1 MAAVFDYDIWSTRY
15 PTLADFTSEPL
26 AQMYFDE
33 ATMYCDNTDAS
44 PIPESRRPQLLNML
58 VAHLAELNN
67 PSRGGL
73 TGRISSASEGS
84 VSVSTE
90 AVATG
95 SPGWYATTNY
105 GAQYWLATKPYRQFQ
120 YVPGPQKF
128 YKP

>member
-1 MAAVFDYDIWSTRY
+1 MGVVFDYTGWATRY
-15 PTLADFTSEPL
+15 PTLAGFTSEPL

-33 ATMYCDNTDAS
+33 ATLYCDNTDAS
-44 PIPESRRPQLLNML
+44 PVPESRRLLLINML

-90 AVATG
+90 AVAAG

-105 GAQYWLATKPYRQFQ
+105 GAQYWQATKPYRRFQ
-120 YVPGPQKF
+120 YFPGPQKF
-128 YKP
+128 FKA